1 MAVHAMRPSP
11 LLGPAHQA
19 RSSTNLTIGAPRLF
33 RTAEVAEV
41 AEAPR
46 RRCRAMQTLASSV
59 RFRSVGSIRSTNSF
73 GWPERLSRGAGMN
86 EVNTEDTKVTKMN
99 GDLPRPEHGSN
110 HMP

>member
-19 RSSTNLTIGAPRLF
+19 RSSTNLTIGAPTLF

-59 RFRSVGSIRSTNSF
+59 RFRSVGSIRSTNRF
-73 GWPERLSRGAGMN
+73 GRPERLWRRMVSN
-86 EVNTEDTKVTKMN
+86 DLDTDETE
-99 GDLPRPEHGSN
+99 
-110 HMP
+110 